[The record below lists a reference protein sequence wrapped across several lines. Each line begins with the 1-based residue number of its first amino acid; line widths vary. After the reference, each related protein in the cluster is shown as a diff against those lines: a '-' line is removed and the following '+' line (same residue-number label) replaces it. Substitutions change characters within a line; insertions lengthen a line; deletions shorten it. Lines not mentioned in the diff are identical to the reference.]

1 MIRTA
6 LTMLVGDRSK
16 FLGIVFGLA
25 FGCLLMVQQGA
36 VFRGVMV
43 LVYGHVSDTPQAGIW
58 VTDPGMPEFE
68 RTDSLNET
76 ALDAVRAVDGVR
88 WAVPLDRRPVQV
100 RRADGEI
107 NPVVVLGIDDATLIG
122 APLPAAME
130 SGSAEDLRRPDA
142 VIVDLASA
150 QRRLGTPLPGGGMRP
165 LAVGDTLLLNGH
177 RTIVAG
183 LCRSTLSLTLL
194 PTVYMLRSRLSAIDP
209 GSDRPFNIILADAAP
224 GHDPAAVCRRI
235 AGATGLAART
245 SAGISSHVH
254 DFFLYRTGIPANF
267 AIAVLLGFA
276 VGAAIA
282 GQTFSQYVHDNRRIF
297 AALKAMGMRDG
308 RLIRLLL
315 CQALFAALLGYGL
328 GVGAATAF
336 GALLSGTDLSFRL
349 EPALLGIV
357 LVAVLAIS
365 LGAAALSARN
375 LLRLDPAQ
383 VFRS

>member
-43 LVYGHVSDTPQAGIW
+43 LVYGHVSDTPEATIW

-68 RTDSLNET
+68 RTDSLNEN
-76 ALDAVRAVDGVR
+76 ALDNVRAVAGVR
-88 WAVPLDRRPVQV
+88 WAVPLDRRQVQV

-107 NPVVVLGIDDATLIG
+107 NPVVVLGIDDATMIG
-122 APLPAAME
+122 APRPEAMLE
-130 SGSAEDLRRPDA
+130 GRVGDLRRSDT
-142 VIVDLASA
+142 VIVDHTNT

-165 LAVGDTLLLNGH
+165 LAVGDALLING
-177 RTIVAG
+177 RRMTVAG
-183 LCRSTLSLTLL
+183 LCRSTLGLTLM

-209 GSDRPFNIILADAAP
+209 GSERPFNIILAGAAP
-224 GHDPAAVCRRI
+224 GHDPDAVCRRI
-235 AGATGLAART
+235 ADATGLAART
-245 SAGISSHVH
+245 RDGISGHVY

-282 GQTFSQYVHDNRRIF
+282 GQTFSQYVHDNRRVF

-308 RLIRLLL
+308 RLVGMLM
-315 CQALFAALLGYGL
+315 CQACFAALIGYGL

-336 GALLSGTDLSFRL
+336 GAMLEGTDLSFRL
-349 EPALLGIV
+349 EPALLAIV
-357 LVAVLAIS
+357 LAAVLAIS
-365 LGAAALSARN
+365 LGAAALSARG